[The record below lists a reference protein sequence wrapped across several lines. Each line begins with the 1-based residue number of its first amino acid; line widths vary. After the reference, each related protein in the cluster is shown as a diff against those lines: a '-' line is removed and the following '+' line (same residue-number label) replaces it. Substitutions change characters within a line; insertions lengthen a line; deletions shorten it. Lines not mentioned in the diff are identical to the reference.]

1 MYKSL
6 KITKTSKQ
14 IEKNNK
20 EKKILKLSNF
30 NQAYD
35 LYQKQNFEKA
45 LIKFS
50 ECFKYIDEDTVSKL
64 YIERC
69 KNLISNGWDPQT
81 WDGINYMDT
90 K

>member
-1 MYKSL
+1 MSNIVDL
-6 KITKTSKQ
+6 TLVELIDKIKKKEVSSK
-14 IEKNNK
+14 ETPN
-20 EKKILKLSNF
+20 
-30 NQAYD
+30 A
-35 LYQKQNFEKA
+35 
-45 LIKFS
+45 
-50 ECFKYIDEDTVSKL
+50 